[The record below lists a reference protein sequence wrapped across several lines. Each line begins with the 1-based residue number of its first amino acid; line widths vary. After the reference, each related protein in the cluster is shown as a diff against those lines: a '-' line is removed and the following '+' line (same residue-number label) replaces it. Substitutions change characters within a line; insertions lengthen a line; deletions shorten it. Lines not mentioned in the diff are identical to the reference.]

1 MEKARF
7 QTATGVLV
15 SVLMLATGGLWAH
28 SPSMGVGTASAPII
42 INQNCTNLN
51 KVPDYWIAQAKKNL
65 RVGYSHTSH
74 GMQPVQ
80 GMEAFRRKPGS
91 RYYYQYSDWGL
102 QPGIFFNDYWA
113 NQFASDL
120 GHNGSLSWRGA
131 TRYML
136 NLAQNDRNVVIWSW
150 CAGVSDNTADGIAVY
165 LQAMNQLEQEYPAVR
180 FVYMTGHLDGSGASG
195 NLNRRNAQI
204 RSYCRKNNKVL
215 FDFAAIESFDPDRK
229 TNYMRIYANDNCDY
243 DSDGD
248 GHPDTNWATNWVD
261 SQPNSTLARLAEASD
276 ECAHSQALN
285 CVLKGR
291 AFWWM
296 MARLAGWNG
305 THVGVV
311 SIGRDRNASED
322 GLRERGRL
330 IVRRTGPTSK
340 ALTVKY
346 TVGGTATPGTDYK
359 SLPGSVIIPAGASFK
374 LITVIPIGDSEIE
387 EDESV
392 TVKLSRS
399 RNYNVRAQ
407 GAATVAIMDND

>member
-1 MEKARF
+1 
-7 QTATGVLV
+7 
-15 SVLMLATGGLWAH
+15 
-28 SPSMGVGTASAPII
+28 
-42 INQNCTNLN
+42 
-51 KVPDYWIAQAKKNL
+51 
-65 RVGYSHTSH
+65 
-74 GMQPVQ
+74 
-80 GMEAFRRKPGS
+80 
-91 RYYYQYSDWGL
+91 
-102 QPGIFFNDYWA
+102 
-113 NQFASDL
+113 
-120 GHNGSLSWRGA
+120 
-131 TRYML
+131 
-136 NLAQNDRNVVIWSW
+136 
-150 CAGVSDNTADGIAVY
+150 
-165 LQAMNQLEQEYPAVR
+165 
-180 FVYMTGHLDGSGASG
+180 
-195 NLNRRNAQI
+195 
-204 RSYCRKNNKVL
+204 
-215 FDFAAIESFDPDRK
+215 
-229 TNYMRIYANDNCDY
+229 
-243 DSDGD
+243 
-248 GHPDTNWATNWVD
+248 VD
-261 SQPNSTLARLAEASD
+261 SHPNSTLARLAEACD